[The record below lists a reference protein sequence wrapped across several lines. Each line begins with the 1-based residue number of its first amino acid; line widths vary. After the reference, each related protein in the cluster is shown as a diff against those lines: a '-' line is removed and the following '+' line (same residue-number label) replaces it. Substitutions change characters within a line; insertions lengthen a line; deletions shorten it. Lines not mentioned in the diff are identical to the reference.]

1 MKLPDSWSKMT
12 LNDKT
17 RVDQLRPG
25 DRDYVRVL
33 GYFTSESGILAAN
46 VVKVVIF
53 MFPDQKVRAK
63 LLSPVNEVWGM

>member
-1 MKLPDSWSKMT
+1 MKLPDNWSKMT

-17 RVDQLRPG
+17 RVDELRPG

-33 GYFTSESGILAAN
+33 GYFTSQSGILAAN

-53 MFPDQKVRAK
+53 YVPRPKGQDQVVVPYK
-63 LLSPVNEVWGM
+63 